1 MQFLNSEKEKRQ
13 LRGEGLRAIKGSKGS
28 KAAKGSKGSKGY

>member
-13 LRGEGLRAIKGSKGS
+13 LRWEGAKGS
-28 KAAKGSKGSKGY
+28 KAAKGSKVAKGSKGY